1 MVFWEWRIEY
11 GFLFLFSFID
21 HCDAVAGLYSSEL
34 RQLVFFFGA
43 PFKVDGSF
51 FFFWIRISESVQIW
65 ILRTSKQSLILFYFL
80 LLFISLLFFQIK

>member
-1 MVFWEWRIEY
+1 MEQRYGLMVFWEWRIEY

-51 FFFWIRISESVQIW
+51 FFFLDQD
-65 ILRTSKQSLILFYFL
+65 F
-80 LLFISLLFFQIK
+80 